1 MTLSIICIY
10 AGGILTLFMGIF
22 HTRFYQLFK
31 WGEAFEKISMPNAR
45 IIYTV
50 HLALLLLFFLIAA
63 LSLFYAGELSR
74 STGLAFGFNL
84 GFALFWI
91 WRLIWQIY
99 YFRDL
104 KGTLHYILIVYFLL
118 LALCYL
124 LPVVSSM
131 RS

>member
-22 HTRFYQLFK
+22 HTKFYRLFK
-31 WGEAFEKISMPNAR
+31 WERAFGKISMPNAR

-50 HLALLLLFFLIAA
+50 HLALLLLFFLFAA

-74 STGLAFGFNL
+74 STGLAFGLNL
-84 GFALFWI
+84 GYALFWI

-104 KGTLHYILIVYFLL
+104 KGGLHYLLSVFFLL
-118 LALCYL
+118 LALFYL
-124 LPVVSSM
+124 IPVVLTV
-131 RS
+131 RN